1 MTIRY
6 VDPRAE
12 PSRAAEP
19 YTLSLDIAS
28 KPVTLGLIA
37 NSFPDAT
44 RFMNHVETA
53 LRAAIPTLDIV
64 RYAKPDTSPAR
75 ADMRLEIE
83 RKCDAV
89 VSAYGH

>member
-1 MTIRY
+1 VTIRY

-44 RFMNHVETA
+44 RFMNHVEAT
-53 LRAAIPTLDIV
+53 LRAAIPTLDV
-64 RYAKPDTSPAR
+64 LHYTKPDTSPAR
-75 ADMRLEIE
+75 ADMRLEIA

-89 VSAYGH
+89 ISAYGH

>member
-53 LRAAIPTLDIV
+53 LRAEIPTLDVIC
-64 RYAKPDTSPAR
+64 YAKPDTSPAR
-75 ADMRLEIE
+75 ADMRLEID

>member
-1 MTIRY
+1 VTIRY
-6 VDPRAE
+6 FDPRAE

-19 YTLSLDIAS
+19 YTLSLDIVS

-44 RFMNHVETA
+44 RFMDHVETA
-53 LRAAIPTLDIV
+53 LKAAIPTSAVI
-64 RYAKPDTSPAR
+64 RYVKPDTSPAR
-75 ADMRLEIE
+75 TDMRLEIAE
-83 RKCDAV
+83 KCDAV